1 MSSDQ
6 QASLLKET
14 TLKEFMRLPLSAVK
28 LVLVNA
34 GRLLAAT
41 WRQQPGIVIAE
52 TLLSLLSAGVPFVQ
66 SGIIALLI
74 NELVRTAGQGL
85 TGRVSVLATLAV
97 GATVLP
103 DALYAWKGFL
113 DRKMHLLMHEHF
125 ELKLV
130 ERKGEIDVAT
140 YESPKFQ
147 DLLTKAEG
155 QGIYPMVALLEQQFY
170 NLQSLLGVSV
180 AATVLAFYDWR
191 IFGLVVVAAIPKFVL
206 EAKYGYGVWSI
217 HDANAEK
224 QRRYADFHRHFHS
237 LSNLI
242 ELKLFQNVRYF
253 LSAMRDLLHAF
264 NEEHRANE
272 RRKLIYQMGALS
284 AAGIAIAVAVVS
296 IIDAVATGALAVGT
310 MTFVIGAIRE
320 LQDALSGFFLSLG
333 HQYQYSLFAT
343 NLFEVMDTPPAI
355 PRVHNARVLSA
366 DVAPE
371 IVLDNVSFAYP
382 GTDKLV
388 LKNLSLAIPSG
399 AKVALV
405 GVNGSGKTTL
415 VKLICRIYDPTEG
428 RILVNGHDLRDLNL
442 DSWHHQMS
450 VLFQDYA
457 DYHFLVKE
465 VIAMGRRNGSP
476 TADMDKVRQAAR
488 QSGAEGF
495 IAEWAGQYEQMVGR
509 EFPDGI
515 DPSKG
520 QLQKLALARSFYRDP
535 GLLILDEPTASI
547 DAEAEARIFE
557 ELEALPRDKTV
568 ILISHRFSTVRKA
581 DRICVLKD
589 GIVAEQG
596 THDDLMRLGKI
607 YARLFQIQAA
617 GYVLKTEA
625 LSYALTGKV

>member
-1 MSSDQ
+1 MLPPERS
-6 QASLLKET
+6 T
-14 TLKEFMRLPLSAVK
+14 TLKRFMRLPVSAVRP
-28 LVLVNA
+28 VLVNA
-34 GRLLAAT
+34 GRLLATT

-52 TLLSLLSAGVPFVQ
+52 TLLSVLSAGIPFVQ
-66 SGIIALLI
+66 SGIFALLI
-74 NELVRTAGQGL
+74 NELVRTAGEGR
-85 TGRVSVLATLAV
+85 TGRVSLLAVLAV
-97 GATVLP
+97 GTTVLP
-103 DALYAWKGFL
+103 DALYAWKSFL
-113 DRKMHLLMHEHF
+113 DRKMHLLMYEHF
-125 ELKLV
+125 ELKLI

-140 YESPKFQ
+140 YENPRFH

-155 QGIYPMVALLEQQFY
+155 QGIFPMVALLEQQFY
-170 NLQSLLGVSV
+170 NLQSLLGVG
-180 AATVLAFYDWR
+180 AAAAVLAFYDWR
-191 IFGLVVVAAIPKFVL
+191 IFCLVVVTAIPKFVL
-206 EAKYGYGVWSI
+206 EAKYGYGVWNI
-217 HDANAEK
+217 HDVNAG
-224 QRRYADFHRHFHS
+224 QRRRYADFHRHFHS
-237 LSNLI
+237 LSDLI

-264 NEEHRANE
+264 NEEQRANE
-272 RRKLIYQMGALS
+272 RKKLIYELGAVS
-284 AAGIAIAVAVVS
+284 VAGIAIAVAVVS
-296 IIDAVATGALAVGT
+296 IIGAVAAGALAVGT

-320 LQDALSGFFLSLG
+320 LQGALSGFFLSLG
-333 HQYQYSLFAT
+333 NQYQHSLFVT

-355 PRVHNARVLSA
+355 PRLRNARVLSA
-366 DVAPE
+366 DAAPE
-371 IVLDNVSFAYP
+371 IFLDNVSFVYP

-388 LKNLSLAIPSG
+388 VKNVTLTVAAG

-428 RILVNGHDLRDLNL
+428 RILVNGHDLRELDL

-457 DYHFLVKE
+457 DYHFLVKD
-465 VIAMGRRNGSP
+465 VIAMGRHNGSP
-476 TADMDKVRQAAR
+476 VAEDMDKVRQAAR

-495 IAEWAGQYEQMVGR
+495 IVEWARQYEQMVGR

-535 GLLILDEPTASI
+535 RLLILDEPTASI
-547 DAEAEARIFE
+547 DAAAEARIFE

-581 DRICVLKD
+581 DRICVFKD
-589 GIVAEQG
+589 GIVEEQG
-596 THDDLMRLGKI
+596 THADLMRLGKI

-617 GYVLKTEA
+617 GYQE
-625 LSYALTGKV
+625 